1 MDHPNNL
8 LSNKDV
14 YSIYFLLTLR
24 RQNMFHCNK
33 KSLNNHK
40 TAPPIIRGSYLSQ
53 SQSNRSIYSA
63 ASVRLS
69 TPQTSPR
76 TASSRGK
83 RKKKSLKDDQK
94 REGSYSGSNYSNSE
108 DDNGE
113 YQSSHTC
120 SNFGSDDGN
129 NDLEDDD
136 DEDDSTTTTGAL
148 GTRLSRFCWALC
160 CACSDC
166 CRCEESCSSCSC
178 CRSRN
183 ITRDELSGIEI
194 ENGVLMYDVKDTS
207 GRCRSCVGCLERTWT
222 RWIKLKTYVRDKV
235 EFAENGKIMI
245 HPRINHF
252 FLEKD
257 DS

>member
-1 MDHPNNL
+1 MTYNL

-24 RQNMFHCNK
+24 RQDMFHCNK

-257 DS
+257 DL